1 MSPTGP
7 AVVSPG
13 ASARARRRARTT
25 AAYRPGSPALGS
37 PALPA
42 LHLVGEDLVGEELPR
57 ELPSER
63 DAPCILIVAA
73 GARKRALVQREL
85 ASALAPDTRF
95 AQAGNVWE
103 VLEQAPRSGVVMLA
117 GDLPDIGART
127 LMALLGRRQPWL
139 PVVAMDAPEEQ
150 AGSTWTRQSAEA

>member
-7 AVVSPG
+7 ATMSPS
-13 ASARARRRARTT
+13 ASARPRQRAKTTMAR
-25 AAYRPGSPALGS
+25 SPDS
-37 PALPA
+37 PTLR
-42 LHLVGEDLVGEELPR
+42 LVQEELPR
-57 ELPSER
+57 ELPDEG

-85 ASALAPDTRF
+85 AGALAPETRF

-103 VLEQAPRSGVVMLA
+103 VLQQAPRSGVVMLA

-139 PVVAMDAPEEQ
+139 PVVAMDTPEEQ
-150 AGSTWTRQSAEA
+150 AGSTRTPARAEA

>member
-7 AVVSPG
+7 TLRLVRDEP
-13 ASARARRRARTT
+13 
-25 AAYRPGSPALGS
+25 PLQ
-37 PALPA
+37 LP
-42 LHLVGEDLVGEELPR
+42 D
-57 ELPSER
+57 ER
-63 DAPCILIVAA
+63 DAPYILIVAA

-85 ASALAPDTRF
+85 ASALAPETRF

-103 VLEQAPRSGVVMLA
+103 VLRQAPRCGVVMLA

-139 PVVAMDAPEEQ
+139 PVVAMDAPEEL
-150 AGSTWTRQSAEA
+150 AGSTQIPANG

>member
-7 AVVSPG
+7 AAMSPS
-13 ASARARRRARTT
+13 ASARPRQRAGRTVAR
-25 AAYRPGSPALGS
+25 RPGSPAPRPDS
-37 PALPA
+37 PALR
-42 LHLVGEDLVGEELPR
+42 LVQEEMPR
-57 ELPSER
+57 ELPDEG

-85 ASALAPDTRF
+85 AGALAPETRF

-103 VLEQAPRSGVVMLA
+103 VLQQAPRSGVVMLA

-127 LMALLGRRQPWL
+127 LMGLLGRRQPWL
-139 PVVAMDAPEEQ
+139 PVVVMDAPEEQ
-150 AGSTWTRQSAEA
+150 AGSTRTPARAEA